1 MRVTRP
7 FESKLPAGV
16 ADVANI
22 DVADDHI
29 KVEANGVYFEV
40 RPTAAAKF
48 GGKAAQAQYEHLNV
62 HFDHGIPTA
71 VGASGLFAQLAGIE
85 PMLATTKE
93 MLVRPAPPHKTLT
106 PVSSRRVFLGKPV
119 QHVQRKPTIMRVRS
133 KKP

>member
-40 RPTAAAKF
+40 RPTAAAVF
-48 GGKAAQAQYEHLNV
+48 VVV
-62 HFDHGIPTA
+62 H
-71 VGASGLFAQLAGIE
+71 
-85 PMLATTKE
+85 
-93 MLVRPAPPHKTLT
+93 
-106 PVSSRRVFLGKPV
+106 
-119 QHVQRKPTIMRVRS
+119 RVRARRMPVGNAVS
-133 KKP
+133 YSQGQSRHERV